1 MEEGVPKRFSFQK
14 LGTSR
19 EKCLEEKVKDTKK
32 TEERNRKE
40 KKVKKRRNQ
49 GGQGEKSRW
58 LGRGSITI
66 ISFIKVV
73 GGWRKVGGRETD
85 FVIQS

>member
-1 MEEGVPKRFSFQK
+1 MKYI
-14 LGTSR
+14 
-19 EKCLEEKVKDTKK
+19 KK
-32 TEERNRKE
+32 SEERTRKE
-40 KKVKKRRNQ
+40 EIFRRRRNQ
-49 GGQGEKSRW
+49 GGQRKESRW

-73 GGWRKVGGRETD
+73 ERGGERVGGRETD

>member
-1 MEEGVPKRFSFQK
+1 M
-14 LGTSR
+14 
-19 EKCLEEKVKDTKK
+19 KDTKK

-40 KKVKKRRNQ
+40 KKVKRRRNQ

>member
-1 MEEGVPKRFSFQK
+1 MKYI
-14 LGTSR
+14 
-19 EKCLEEKVKDTKK
+19 KK
-32 TEERNRKE
+32 SEARPRKE
-40 KKVKKRRNQ
+40 EIFRRRRNQ
-49 GGQGEKSRW
+49 GGQRKESRW

-73 GGWRKVGGRETD
+73 ERGGKRVGGRETD